1 MGFRLGAGQPHTA
14 KIVAYKTIYLGILI
28 AMFSTAGLYVL
39 AEFLPRWLTPDPTLQ
54 KMIFDVLPLVS
65 PSMLFESCRNLDIKQ
80 SHSFVLADTFIR
92 SC

>member
-39 AEFLPRWLTPDPTLQ
+39 AEFLPRWLTQIPHC
-54 KMIFDVLPLVS
+54 K
-65 PSMLFESCRNLDIKQ
+65 K
-80 SHSFVLADTFIR
+80 
-92 SC
+92 